1 MTSEERIEK
10 LQAESRRLRHE
21 NRHLRRELAEARKE
35 VGRLREYS
43 IAVGKAGTASGLR
56 VEIRQNHGK
65 LDVIATAPG
74 PNEVYLAQLVGTLV
88 GSAHAVA
95 AKAIE
100 HFLAKTLRDVVND
113 DRVPAELRDK
123 ARQALKDAG
132 MEEARD
138 AG

>member
-1 MTSEERIEK
+1 VTNEERIEK
-10 LQAESRRLRHE
+10 LHAENRRLRHE
-21 NRHLRRELAEARKE
+21 NRQLRGELAEARKE

-43 IAVGKAGTASGLR
+43 IAVGKAGTASG
-56 VEIRQNHGK
+56 
-65 LDVIATAPG
+65 
-74 PNEVYLAQLVGTLV
+74 
-88 GSAHAVA
+88 
-95 AKAIE
+95 
-100 HFLAKTLRDVVND
+100 LRDVVND